1 MRPTPTQEEMDAF
14 HRGERKA
21 SHEPDGSPEQ
31 HIGAQGQI
39 ENAHMVKYRKRV
51 VEPAPQIEPPKVEE
65 KAAEAEPA
73 RATYKTRAAR
83 AVKDEEEKKP
93 E

>member
-31 HIGAQGQI
+31 HVGAQEQI
-39 ENAHMVKYRKRV
+39 PNAQTLKAAKAKAPKAVEHKPEV
-51 VEPAPQIEPPKVEE
+51 VPEV

-73 RATYKTRAAR
+73 RAAYKTREAKPK
-83 AVKDEEEKKP
+83 KDEDEKKD
-93 E
+93 